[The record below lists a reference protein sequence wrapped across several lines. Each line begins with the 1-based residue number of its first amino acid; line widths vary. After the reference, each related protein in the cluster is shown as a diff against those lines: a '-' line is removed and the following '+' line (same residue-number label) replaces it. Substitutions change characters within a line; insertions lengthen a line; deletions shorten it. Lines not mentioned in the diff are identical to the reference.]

1 MYHTLPHHAITNHA
15 QPHRTITNHTPPHH
29 AITNYTLPHNGITN
43 HTLPHHAIAN
53 HTLPHHAKAYHTLP
67 HHAKAYHTL
76 PHHAITNHTLPHHAI
91 TNHTLPHHAI
101 TNHTLPHHALPN
113 HALQASPLWDGPGS
127 VHNNGVGLC
136 LHAQI
141 KGAETHAKPNSIR
154 SQQRDTNQA
163 WYSSTQ
169 PSTFQCNHPF
179 HCVSC
184 STNQGLIKKNF
195 LICTISMLF
204 LLFVNCFLNKWI
216 S

>member
-1 MYHTLPHHAITNHA
+1 MGIATFKCNIKRWALLRVSVVSKGGYSTLPHHSFTK
-15 QPHRTITNHTPPHH
+15 PYRTTSHYSKPYPTTPSYSKPYP
-29 AITNYTLPHNGITN
+29 TTPRYNKPNPTTPRY
-43 HTLPHHAIAN
+43 
-53 HTLPHHAKAYHTLP
+53 
-67 HHAKAYHTL
+67 
-76 PHHAITNHTLPHHAI
+76 I

-154 SQQRDTNQA
+154 SQQRDTDQA

>member
-15 QPHRTITNHTPPHH
+15 QPHRTITNHTP
-29 AITNYTLPHNGITN
+29 
-43 HTLPHHAIAN
+43 
-53 HTLPHHAKAYHTLP
+53 
-67 HHAKAYHTL
+67 

-154 SQQRDTNQA
+154 SQQRDTDQA

-184 STNQGLIKKNF
+184 STNQGLIKKTFWFVPFQCCFCYLSTVFKQMN
-195 LICTISMLF
+195 LIILPCK
-204 LLFVNCFLNKWI
+204 NCRSKRI
-216 S
+216 QSTQMHKKK